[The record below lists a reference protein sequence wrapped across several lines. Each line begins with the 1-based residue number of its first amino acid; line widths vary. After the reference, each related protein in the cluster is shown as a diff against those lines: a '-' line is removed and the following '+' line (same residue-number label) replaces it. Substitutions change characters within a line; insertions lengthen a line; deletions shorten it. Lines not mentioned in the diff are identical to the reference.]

1 MEMLLEY
8 IQTNVAIAP
17 YLILGLLLL
26 AGFNIPV
33 SEDAMLFIS
42 ALLAVKNPEYT
53 YQLFAA
59 VFLGA
64 YLSDLICYGFMGRY
78 LGSKIFKLKFFA
90 SMASPEKIEKVNNFY
105 NKYGIL
111 TLLIGR
117 FIPFGVRN
125 ALFLTAGLGKM
136 NAWKFAI
143 SDLIACSVS
152 CVAFFALYYNFGETV
167 IEYVKKGNI
176 ILFTLAVLAGIIF
189 FIKKKQQKKSLN
201 QL

>member
-42 ALLAVKNPEYT
+42 ALIAVKNPEYT

-78 LGSKIFKLKFFA
+78 LGNKIFKLKFFA

-176 ILFTLAVLAGIIF
+176 ILFTIALLAGIIF

-201 QL
+201 RL

>member
-1 MEMLLEY
+1 MEMILEY
-8 IQTNVAIAP
+8 IQMNVAIAP

-53 YQLFAA
+53 YQLFFA

-64 YLSDLICYGFMGRY
+64 YLSDLICYAFMGRY

-90 SMASPEKIEKVNNFY
+90 SMASPEKIEQVNNFY
-105 NKYGIL
+105 NKYGIA
-111 TLLIGR
+111 TLLVGR

-143 SDLIACSVS
+143 SDFIACTVS
-152 CVAFFALYYNFGETV
+152 CVSFFLLYYNFGETV

-176 ILFTLAVLAGIIF
+176 VIF
-189 FIKKKQQKKSLN
+189 SIAIVVGLLVFLNKKKKEKQSNTL
-201 QL
+201 

>member
-1 MEMLLEY
+1 MEMILEY
-8 IQTNVAIAP
+8 IQANVAIAP
-17 YLILGLLLL
+17 YLIFGLLFL

-33 SEDAMLFIS
+33 SEDAMLFIT
-42 ALLAVKNPEYT
+42 ALIAVKNPEYT
-53 YQLFAA
+53 YQLFAG

-64 YLSDLICYGFMGRY
+64 YISDLICYAFMGRY
-78 LGSKIFKLKFFA
+78 LGNKIFKSKFL
-90 SMASPEKIEKVNNFY
+90 SSIASPEKIEKVNNFY
-105 NKYGIL
+105 NKYGIM

-143 SDLIACSVS
+143 SDLIACTVS
-152 CVAFFALYYNFGETV
+152 CVSFFILYYNFGETV

-176 ILFTLAVLAGIIF
+176 IIFSFAIIAGIVF
-189 FIKKKQQKKSLN
+189 FIRKKKSRKDLN
-201 QL
+201 TL

>member
-1 MEMLLEY
+1 MILEY
-8 IQTNVAIAP
+8 IQANVAIAP
-17 YLILGLLLL
+17 YLIFGLLFL

-33 SEDAMLFIS
+33 SEDAMLFIT
-42 ALLAVKNPEYT
+42 ALIAVKNPEYT
-53 YQLFAA
+53 YQLFAG

-64 YLSDLICYGFMGRY
+64 YISDLICYAFMGRY
-78 LGSKIFKLKFFA
+78 LGNKIFKSKFL
-90 SMASPEKIEKVNNFY
+90 SSIASPEKIEKVNNFY
-105 NKYGIL
+105 NKYGIM

-143 SDLIACSVS
+143 SDLIACTVS
-152 CVAFFALYYNFGETV
+152 CVSFFILYYNFGETV

-176 ILFTLAVLAGIIF
+176 IIFSFAIIAGIVF
-189 FIKKKQQKKSLN
+189 FIRKKKSRKDLN
-201 QL
+201 TL